1 MAASRTF
8 PSSYQ
13 QSREEFLQDLM
24 TIQARWPSAR
34 LESREVFAEEGLAVE
49 WIAADPT
56 GSPQKALVLTCGLHG
71 IEGYVGAAMRK
82 LFLDEFLD
90 RVNHTTTGLY
100 LVHAINPWG
109 MKNMRRVTRNN
120 IDLNRNFAQDPKEFQ
135 EEINPAYQYYNQ
147 ILNPERPLRT
157 LELEKLRVVSNVVGE
172 LFRSGMTHL
181 RNAVLQGQRS
191 NLQGIFC
198 AGREY
203 EPETQVMMDLL
214 KGIFSTYLDILLL
227 DMHTGYGPKFQ
238 MSIINSPQE
247 SRKTEQMQKDFQ
259 YPLVL
264 KADPED
270 FYTMQGDMV
279 NWLYNHRTFVG
290 LEGNFYAAAFEFGT
304 IGENMRGEFISLWN
318 MIFENQ
324 LHWHSALTEKTAA
337 RVKKIFQEMFY
348 PSDPKWSEKAL
359 ADCREGLEGVLS
371 HEGYLV

>member
-1 MAASRTF
+1 M
-8 PSSYQ
+8 
-13 QSREEFLQDLM
+13 M

-348 PSDPKWSEKAL
+348 PSDPKWREKAL